1 MPQSHGTAYGLAYN
15 PAATSF
21 ISFGHPQNLLSR
33 PTLLSSLG
41 SLSSLE
47 RTIPTYCLKPLGRLT
62 GAATFAVISE
72 GMYSWEFDSV
82 ISIDPVSPS
91 VAEDVVGLEVEGDK
105 GEMEGRTDWRC
116 GNGR

>member
-1 MPQSHGTAYGLAYN
+1 MPQSFGTAYGLAYK

-21 ISFGHPQNLLSR
+21 ISFGHPQNRLSR

-62 GAATFAVISE
+62 GGATFAVISE
-72 GMYSWEFDSV
+72 GMNSWEFDSV
-82 ISIDPVSPS
+82 ISIDPPS
-91 VAEDVVGLEVEGDK
+91 VAGDDVEEEGDR
-105 GEMEGRTDWRC
+105 GEDEEMEGRTDWR
-116 GNGR
+116 